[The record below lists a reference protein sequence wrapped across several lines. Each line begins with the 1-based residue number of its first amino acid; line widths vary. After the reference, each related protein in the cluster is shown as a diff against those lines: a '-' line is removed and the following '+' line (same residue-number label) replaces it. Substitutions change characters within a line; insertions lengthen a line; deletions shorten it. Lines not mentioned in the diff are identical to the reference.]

1 MSHVISYLERNC
13 TSLRTF
19 DKEISIFRYVSGNFG
34 VLQFRSGQT
43 CEAAFSHLC
52 ESSDMTS
59 CLDLVLV
66 QPIQSSTLQ
75 TCTGGGGWAAAQQKA
90 LSAARVLPCPMG
102 WSSPL
107 PQMSLWW
114 GWHSSSVVISG
125 KEQWY
130 WATSTAFQEWLLDP
144 S

>member
-75 TCTGGGGWAAAQQKA
+75 TCTGGGG
-90 LSAARVLPCPMG
+90 
-102 WSSPL
+102 
-107 PQMSLWW
+107 
-114 GWHSSSVVISG
+114 
-125 KEQWY
+125 
-130 WATSTAFQEWLLDP
+130 
-144 S
+144 